1 MHAPIV
7 SQIWDLFH
15 PYIAKCLSRREL
27 KVARTVNP
35 WRSSVMGSS
44 QEGKGC
50 RELFLPVDLPCG
62 TGTPFAG
69 ETILEDKK
77 AKP

>member
-1 MHAPIV
+1 MPAPTV
-7 SQIWDLFH
+7 SQIWALFC

-27 KVARTVNP
+27 KVVRTVKP
-35 WRSSVMGSS
+35 WKNSVMGSS

-50 RELFLPVDLPCG
+50 RELLLPVDLPCG
-62 TGTPFAG
+62 AGTAFAG
-69 ETILEDKK
+69 GTILEDKN